1 MMPLTVAKIVHIRG
15 DYFRFGLV
23 FIKKNNQTDFFFK
36 NRNQFKPT
44 GFRFGFLGQNRF
56 KPVLLGFF
64 RFVSVFFG
72 LGWFG
77 FFGFRLIKP
86 KPNRTG
92 RFFQNF
98 NRFNRFFFTVR
109 FFRLIFSRFS

>member
-1 MMPLTVAKIVHIRG
+1 VMMMPLTVAKIVHIRG
-15 DYFRFGLV
+15 DHFRFG
-23 FIKKNNQTDFFFK
+23 FYQKKITKPIFFLK

-44 GFRFGFLGQNRF
+44 GFRFGFSGRNRF

-77 FFGFRLIKP
+77 FFSFRLIKP
-86 KPNRTG
+86 KLNRTEPAG
-92 RFFQNF
+92 VFKI
-98 NRFNRFFFTVR
+98 
-109 FFRLIFSRFS
+109 LISLIGFFSRFGFFG